1 MNSIRLDIPVEKVLQ
16 QNPELLNILVEFG
29 FTLLENPLMRATVA
43 KITTLEQ
50 GCQMIGKLQQDLIQ
64 TLEWNGYQVEE

>member
-29 FTLLENPLMRATVA
+29 FKPLENPLMRATVA
-43 KITTLEQ
+43 KITTLKQ
-50 GCQMIGKLQQDLIQ
+50 GCQMIGKSPQELIQ
-64 TLEWNGYQVEE
+64 TLVWNGYQVEE